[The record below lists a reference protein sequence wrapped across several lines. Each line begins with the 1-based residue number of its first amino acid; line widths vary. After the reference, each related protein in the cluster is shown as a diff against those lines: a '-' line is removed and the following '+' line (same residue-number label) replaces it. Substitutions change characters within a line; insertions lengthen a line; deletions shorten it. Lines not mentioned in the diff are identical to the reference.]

1 MTVVTAPVLAVVIP
15 PSSSL
20 CLLVSYKSLPFHN
33 VCYCPSTKVIRQ
45 SNGFHTL
52 VVVVLQQ
59 GERGEKCQQWF

>member
-15 PSSSL
+15 SSL